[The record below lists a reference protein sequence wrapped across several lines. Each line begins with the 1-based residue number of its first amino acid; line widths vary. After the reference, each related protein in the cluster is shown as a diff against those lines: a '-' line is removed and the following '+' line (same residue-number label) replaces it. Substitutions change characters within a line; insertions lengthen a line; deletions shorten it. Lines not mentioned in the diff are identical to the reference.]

1 MAKRTKIKDTDKH
14 PPQATGVRARP
25 VLVGRPPVILATAEE
40 RAAELTALRIWNAG
54 VEDRGGHKYGK
65 GKFAERI
72 LALEKEYLAHEN
84 T

>member
-1 MAKRTKIKDTDKH
+1 MAKRTRIKDTDQH
-14 PPQATGVRARP
+14 HTQDVGVRARP
-25 VLVGRPPVILATAEE
+25 VLVGRPPVILATLVE
-40 RAAELTALRIWNAG
+40 RAAELTALRSYNAG
-54 VEDRGGHKYGK
+54 IEDRGGHKYGK